1 MQRSKPRIPGNRQQN
16 RQALLSQV
24 TTSTEGAGQ
33 ADTEQKGGGTAG
45 PSAQGHGQTVEPV
58 NRAMFPATTTKVPW
72 DRVGVYVAL
81 GLSAIAFIWYLATH
95 DSAVMNLTDDVK
107 DLKKKSDEMTRFS
120 IETGIRLGNVE
131 QHLSSVEQRERT
143 ASRPSGTSAQ
153 APIARP

>member
-16 RQALLSQV
+16 RQALLSQG
-24 TTSTEGAGQ
+24 TTSTEGAGL

-58 NRAMFPATTTKVPW
+58 NRAMYPATTAKVPW
-72 DRVGVYVAL
+72 DKVGVYVAL
-81 GLSAIAFIWYLATH
+81 ALAAIPFIWYLASQ
-95 DSAVMNLTDDVK
+95 DSAVKNLTDDTK
-107 DLKKKSDEMTRFS
+107 ELKKKSEETMRFS

-131 QHLSSVEQRERT
+131 QRLSGVEQRERIV
-143 ASRPSGTSAQ
+143 SRPSGTSAQ